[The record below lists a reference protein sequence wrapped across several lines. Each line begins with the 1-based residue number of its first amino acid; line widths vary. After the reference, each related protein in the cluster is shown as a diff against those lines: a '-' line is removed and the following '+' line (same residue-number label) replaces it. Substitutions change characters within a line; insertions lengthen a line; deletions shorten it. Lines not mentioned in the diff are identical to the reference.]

1 MLMSALE
8 SEALAHLATCALS
21 RGFVAE
27 DYGTGSLLMTFDVP
41 HVDGVRVQY
50 RIVVDVDGPHLFASE
65 EPATRRLPEFC
76 PERHIIEGGHLCMY
90 WPGELTFSV
99 TDSDSAGRWLDL
111 LLNFLRL
118 QRRAAY
124 TRKWPNHETW
134 AHGRAAIHQQR
145 AENAADGLGAELRRA
160 LDARQLRAF
169 SEAASTF
176 RVLQD
181 DQPLFSVWRSPNR
194 HDQRGHRLA
203 CALELGSRKRKVIH
217 GKRAELLEELAFAL
231 VHWELDEMRF
241 WMHYKDRVCCGTIED
256 CPLRKSLGAEDGT
269 EV

>member
-1 MLMSALE
+1 MPMSAVG
-8 SEALAHLATCALS
+8 SEALVHLATCALC

-27 DYGTGSLLMTFDVP
+27 DYGTDSLLIAIDVP

-50 RIVVDVDGPHLFASE
+50 RIVVDVVGPHLLAHE
-65 EPATRRLPEFC
+65 EPATRHLPEFC

-90 WPGELTFSV
+90 WPGEFSFLV
-99 TDSDSAGRWLDL
+99 TDSESAGRWLDL

-118 QRRAAY
+118 QRRVAHS
-124 TRKWPNHETW
+124 RKWPNHETW

-145 AENAADGLGAELRRA
+145 AERAADELDAELRNA
-160 LDARQLRAF
+160 LDARQLRAS
-169 SEAASTF
+169 SEATSTF

-194 HDQRGHRLA
+194 RDQRGHRLA

-217 GKRAELLEELAFAL
+217 GRRAELLEELAFAL
-231 VHWELDEMRF
+231 VQWELDEKRF
-241 WMHYKDRVCCGTIED
+241 WMLYKDHECCGTIND
-256 CPLRKSLGAEDGT
+256 CPLRKSLGEKDGT